1 MGFHVDDISTI
12 TLSVKAFKKL
22 HDGLVKLAEDS
33 ESFEST
39 ITLGLLRS
47 APDLEV
53 HLKDIK
59 SRFTVDKGGD
69 LSLEVLLANAWR
81 TETDELLP
89 VEGKDEIYDGVMQEI
104 TELEQSLDSQLKK
117 FEKKLG

>member
-1 MGFHVDDISTI
+1 MGFHVDDISMI

-69 LSLEVLLANAWR
+69 FCWR
-81 TETDELLP
+81 YYWLMYGGQRRMNFFRWRVKTKST
-89 VEGKDEIYDGVMQEI
+89 MA
-104 TELEQSLDSQLKK
+104 
-117 FEKKLG
+117 